1 MDEVA
6 FVESLFSPEMRSTP
20 LPSPC
25 FDGISP
31 QGLRLATPASA
42 LPLRSV
48 GKWPIAEF
56 MRESYTPTTASA
68 AVHAADD
75 PVFMRMHMAGQEDDE
90 AFCQLLNE
98 HDFDDSLQMP
108 ALLDLVPSPPS
119 SGGGFQSHPHQHQ
132 QPHHPPHSMYHNQH
146 NLPPSLQ
153 SFLLEPLDLPKSG
166 GGGMNRG
173 NSSDFL
179 PFVDTPTMSQSPVQR
194 FGAQS
199 LRPTIG
205 NMGYSYSHVQQPQH
219 RHVPHRPETV
229 DYNIGLPPSSGL
241 MANGDSNSL
250 HAIQAL
256 QSAIWSDSSAGLQRL
271 PPNSI
276 KHVIMATQNNMG
288 IGNSLSSSPT
298 SSTPMALPAPA
309 PSSASNGPA
318 MTAPMPAN
326 LWISTSSML
335 NVPTSQLASN
345 FNEHKQPKKRAKTR
359 PADKASMSMA
369 SAALIAAHAAA
380 AISNSDSSPTKSVYD
395 QDSSS
400 SRLSVCS
407 NTSDDGSKAKG
418 KKCVEP
424 TCNRRAQSNSRCKAH
439 GGGARCQYAGPEG
452 CTRSSQGGGY
462 CRAHGGGKRCE
473 FPGCERGQQRKG
485 RCYVHGG
492 IRKCQMGDCQKKDR
506 GNGFCIAHG
515 GGKRC
520 QEPGCTRAVRRGL
533 VCQLHE

>member
-31 QGLRLATPASA
+31 QGLRLATP
-42 LPLRSV
+42 PLRSM
-48 GKWPIAEF
+48 GKWPIADF
-56 MRESYTPTTASA
+56 TRESYIPTTTSA
-68 AVHAADD
+68 AAHAADD
-75 PVFMRMHMAGQEDDE
+75 PVFMRMHMAGHEDDE
-90 AFCQLLNE
+90 AFCQLLSE

-108 ALLDLVPSPPS
+108 ALLDLAPSPPS
-119 SGGGFQSHPHQHQ
+119 SGGGFQSHPHQQ
-132 QPHHPPHSMYHNQH
+132 QPHHPPHPTYQNQH

-166 GGGMNRG
+166 GGMNRA
-173 NSSDFL
+173 NSNDFL
-179 PFVDTPTMSQSPVQR
+179 TFVDTPTMNQSPVQR
-194 FGAQS
+194 FAAQS

-205 NMGYSYSHVQQPQH
+205 NMGYNYSHVQQPQH
-219 RHVPHRPETV
+219 RHIPHRPETV
-229 DYNIGLPPSSGL
+229 DYNGLPSSSGS
-241 MANGDSNSL
+241 MGNGDSNSL

-256 QSAIWSDSSAGLQRL
+256 QSAIWSDSSADLQRL

-288 IGNSLSSSPT
+288 VGNSLSST
-298 SSTPMALPAPA
+298 SSTPLALAPA
-309 PSSASNGPA
+309 PSTSNGPA

-345 FNEHKQPKKRAKTR
+345 FSEHKQPKKRAKTR

-369 SAALIAAHAAA
+369 SGAN
-380 AISNSDSSPTKSVYD
+380 SNSDSSPSKSVYD

-400 SRLSVCS
+400 SRHSVCS

-492 IRKCQMGDCQKKDR
+492 IRKCQMGECQKKDR